1 MNFRSA
7 NAPRALTWVKEIRND
22 NGHKSRR
29 RNKRRSTLY
38 HYAAR
43 QWFDTRPFPG
53 VHAVPDIMMLALIVL
68 AVLVPAVYAGLCRF
82 I

>member
-1 MNFRSA
+1 MGINPVGETSGDRHCITT
-7 NAPRALTWVKEIRND
+7 PRAR
-22 NGHKSRR
+22 
-29 RNKRRSTLY
+29 
-38 HYAAR
+38 
-43 QWFDTRPFPG
+43 FDTRPFPG